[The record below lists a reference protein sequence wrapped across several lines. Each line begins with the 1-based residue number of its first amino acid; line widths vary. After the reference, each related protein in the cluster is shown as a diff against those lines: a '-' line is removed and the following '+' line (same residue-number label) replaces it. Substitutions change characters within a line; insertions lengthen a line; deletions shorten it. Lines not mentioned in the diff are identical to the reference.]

1 MKKIKTYH
9 RINFMLG
16 AIGMIGVWI
25 TTENWWAM
33 LWAFIATLHFTKEK
47 NNL

>member
-1 MKKIKTYH
+1 
-9 RINFMLG
+9 MLF

-33 LWAFIATLHFTKEK
+33 FWTMVASVHLTYSRKKKSQTKEEK
-47 NNL
+47 E